1 MCFLLQHGGTRG
13 TAANK
18 KSAKTTTMGT
28 ATTTTTTTTA
38 GINMNTCATVRSGSV
53 S

>member
-18 KSAKTTTMGT
+18 KSAKTTTM
-28 ATTTTTTTTA
+28 ATTTTTTT
-38 GINMNTCATVRSGSV
+38 GLNSNTFAIAPSESV
-53 S
+53 